1 MPSSPGNRQE
11 PVSIEVS
18 GPAVSIVLTQGAINI
33 WFGKKFDKSIIA
45 KILLIIS
52 KVDGTAE
59 HEKEVLC
66 PFEKISEFE
75 NNGYILTS
83 YARKKEKYRA
93 IFVVPFSNSRALEM
107 FMESISQETEK
118 EDVKIDHRVLEMQPG
133 QDIREDA
140 GDGEDDHDPG
150 GGAGRIDE
158 AFLEFIECQLP
169 GNQETVEK
177 PIDGRGNSR
186 LIAVAE
192 HSPPLAVTMA
202 REKKCLSSKTPSG
215 VAMNLLLVTRETV
228 DSCTPTSSA
237 ISRRPSG
244 FMASGPYSRKWRWCL
259 TMARATLKM
268 VAKRC
273 STLLTVQRASS
284 RWAASSACWALR
296 LRWNIS
302 A

>member
-1 MPSSPGNRQE
+1 MPFSPGNRQE

-52 KVDGTAE
+52 RVDATAE

-118 EDVKIDHRVLEMQPG
+118 EDVKITLYWRG
-133 QDIREDA
+133 
-140 GDGEDDHDPG
+140 
-150 GGAGRIDE
+150 GRI
-158 AFLEFIECQLP
+158 
-169 GNQETVEK
+169 
-177 PIDGRGNSR
+177 R
-186 LIAVAE
+186 
-192 HSPPLAVTMA
+192 
-202 REKKCLSSKTPSG
+202 
-215 VAMNLLLVTRETV
+215 MNLIKEELSKLNCFGTLNVIYKDELMGAV
-228 DSCTPTSSA
+228 
-237 ISRRPSG
+237 SRREE
-244 FMASGPYSRKWRWCL
+244 L
-259 TMARATLKM
+259 
-268 VAKRC
+268 
-273 STLLTVQRASS
+273 
-284 RWAASSACWALR
+284 
-296 LRWNIS
+296 
-302 A
+302 